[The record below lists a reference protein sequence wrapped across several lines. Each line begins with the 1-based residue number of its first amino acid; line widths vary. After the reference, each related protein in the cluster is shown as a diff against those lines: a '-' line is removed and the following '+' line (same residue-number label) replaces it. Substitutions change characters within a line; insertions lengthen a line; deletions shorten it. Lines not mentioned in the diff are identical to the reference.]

1 MNQRHVLIAVVG
13 AQNTGKT
20 SLCQALAAQ
29 LHAAGKRA
37 AVVTPLASSD
47 FLLLF
52 SAAGGQRAEVVIID
66 VDTAAFCV
74 PIMSNP
80 SITLHPLVMG
90 LDLPTVPDCLTLQT
104 AQDALIRGQLAAAG
118 LAFNVIY
125 GQGSDRKV
133 QALRAIGRHATGVRL
148 EPCTSSETPILIAI
162 DQPNALARA
171 TKPLQVDEALAR
183 NATAPKSRWAW
194 ACDKCSD
201 PECERRL
208 FTQGLLD

>member
-20 SLCQALAAQ
+20 SLRQALASQ
-29 LHAAGKRA
+29 LQAAGTR
-37 AVVTPLASSD
+37 VTVITSLASPD
-47 FLLLF
+47 LLRLF
-52 SAAGGQRAEVVIID
+52 SGAYGQRAEVVVID
-66 VDTAAFCV
+66 VDAASFCV
-74 PIMSNP
+74 PTISNP
-80 SITLHPLVMG
+80 TITLYTLVMG
-90 LDLPTVPDCLTLQT
+90 LDLPTVPGSATLQT
-104 AQDALIRGQLAAAG
+104 AQDALIRRQLAAAG

-183 NATAPKSRWAW
+183 NATASKSRWAW